1 MDEEED
7 GQHEEWNLR
16 TKVGMKKEEKVLKE
30 LQKELVLSPNEEDL
44 ELDYEQDRV
53 DVEKRMKKL
62 DVDAQDTI

>member
-1 MDEEED
+1 MDEEGD

-44 ELDYEQDRV
+44 ELDYEQDRI

-62 DVDAQDTI
+62 EVDAQDTI